1 MAKGI
6 FSLARESLED
16 GVEETSEVVTFEP
29 EDVIAA
35 EEDAAEVAELV
46 AEVQEGNSEIE
57 AADGAQVIVEEEI
70 AREEELLE
78 KPEEITATDVIV
90 AQEKLELTARLMGT
104 SLADLGITTVSHESI
119 AKSPVTGLTVSLESA
134 KDVALAI
141 IENVKIVFKKI
152 LANIKKIY
160 VKLVVLMARSGAT
173 ADAMIKKLKDMKVAD
188 DAKFSPEQQAS
199 IAAKLAVPAALNGK
213 KIPENP
219 SVMIGEFLKAT
230 GSNEYT
236 AKAEKEITA
245 LVKATDVL
253 VESKGEKGEKEFS
266 DAVNAVNELQ
276 MSGYVKDIAGLLAKG
291 EDFTQKPSGDFFGPF
306 KYDGAAIKA
315 VAISIDKNKPTTTVG
330 ERVAAT
336 TQAVV
341 TYKFK
346 PDFLKSVTVE
356 VPKKESL
363 NVVLKQVKDAA
374 GKIKPFADKNMAAIN
389 AADKAIDKLSSVVGK
404 TSELGGAS
412 KSAVTFATKN
422 ARILATNIALD
433 SILGYVG
440 AVKAVLG
447 YCSIAT
453 SVYTK

>member
-78 KPEEITATDVIV
+78 KQEEITATDVIV
-90 AQEKLELTARLMGT
+90 AQEKLELTARMMGT

-160 VKLVVLMARSGAT
+160 VKLVILMARSGAT

-219 SVMIGEFLKAT
+219 SAMIGEYLKA
-230 GSNEYT
+230 
-236 AKAEKEITA
+236 
-245 LVKATDVL
+245 
-253 VESKGEKGEKEFS
+253 
-266 DAVNAVNELQ
+266 LQ
-276 MSGYVKDIAGLLAKG
+276 SSQSQLTFRDLPLL
-291 EDFTQKPSGDFFGPF
+291 
-306 KYDGAAIKA
+306 
-315 VAISIDKNKPTTTVG
+315 
-330 ERVAAT
+330 RW
-336 TQAVV
+336 
-341 TYKFK
+341 
-346 PDFLKSVTVE
+346 
-356 VPKKESL
+356 
-363 NVVLKQVKDAA
+363 
-374 GKIKPFADKNMAAIN
+374 
-389 AADKAIDKLSSVVGK
+389 
-404 TSELGGAS
+404 
-412 KSAVTFATKN
+412 
-422 ARILATNIALD
+422 
-433 SILGYVG
+433 
-440 AVKAVLG
+440 
-447 YCSIAT
+447 
-453 SVYTK
+453 